1 MTRAF
6 VLHLDLKAPDAPDP
20 DRALAETVS
29 LTAAI
34 DISPVDADIA
44 VVPKP
49 NPATLIGPGKVEEL
63 GRRFEAQEIDVVIV
77 NGALSPVQQRNL
89 ERAWKAKVLDRTGL
103 ILEIF
108 GERAQTR
115 EGVLQVELAHLTYQ
129 KSRLVRSWTHL
140 ERQRGGVGFMGGPGE
155 TQIEADRRMIDEK
168 ITKLRRQ
175 LEKVVKTRAL
185 HRQKRAKVP
194 QPVVALVGYTN
205 AGKSTLFNYL
215 TAANVMAEDMLFAT
229 LDPTMRRLKLPS
241 GRICILSDTV
251 GFISDLPTQLVAA
264 FRATLEEVLEA
275 DIILH
280 VRDISHPDTEGQ
292 ARDVLA
298 VLEALGVEAPARE
311 AIVEVQN
318 KIDLLPAE
326 ARGRTARGF
335 SESIVGVSAVSG
347 ENIDALLET
356 IEECLFPRRLRLGLM
371 LGHESGAA
379 VAWLYRHADVRGR
392 DDAAEGV
399 HLTVEITER
408 EFFQFRKAF
417 PEDVHVTRRDSL
429 AAQ

>member
-6 VLHLDLKAPDAPDP
+6 VLHLDLKQSDAPDP
-20 DRALAETVS
+20 DGALAEAVS
-29 LTAAI
+29 LAAAI
-34 DISPVDADIA
+34 DLSPVDADI
-44 VVPKP
+44 VKVPKP

-63 GRRFEAQEIDVVIV
+63 GRRFEAHEIDLVIV
-77 NGALSPVQQRNL
+77 NGSLSPVQQRNL

-168 ITKLRRQ
+168 ITKLRRL

-205 AGKSTLFNYL
+205 AGKSTLFNRL
-215 TAANVMAEDMLFAT
+215 TTAQVMAEDMLFAT
-229 LDPTMRRLKLPS
+229 LDPTMRRLSLPS

-251 GFISDLPTQLVAA
+251 GFISNLPTQLVAA

-280 VRDISHPDTEGQ
+280 VRDVSHADTESQ
-292 ARDVLA
+292 AGDVMK
-298 VLEALGVEAPARE
+298 VLEELGVDDAARE
-311 AIVEVQN
+311 AIIEVQN
-318 KIDLLPAE
+318 KIDLLPEAE
-326 ARGRTARGF
+326 RAQPVRTF
-335 SESIVGVSAVSG
+335 SDSVVRVSAVTG
-347 ENIDALLET
+347 ENVDALLEM
-356 IEECLFPRRLRLGLM
+356 IEERLFPRRLRLELA
-371 LGHESGAA
+371 LGHDSGSA
-379 VAWLYRHADVRGR
+379 VGWLYRHADVRAR
-392 DDAAEGV
+392 EDRPDGV
-399 HLTVEITER
+399 SLLVELTER

-417 PEDVHVTRRDSL
+417 PGEARITRRDNL